1 MLRLLWNRMS
11 KEEKGFTLV
20 ELLVVIVILG
30 VLAGIGVPTYRGFIH
45 RSYEAAT
52 LAELQAVS
60 MAIKYYF
67 IEHGEES
74 FDEEP
79 FDEESFLSKLGKYLG
94 DEDFNFNADESKGEY
109 LDYSLTVESG
119 QEYIIAETDAPK
131 RSKEAWIYIKDK
143 DTDTGR
149 IRRGDIEIVDSS
161 E

>member
-30 VLAGIGVPTYRGFIH
+30 VLAGIGIPTYRGFID

-67 IEHGEES
+67 MEHGEGS
-74 FDEEP
+74 FK
-79 FDEESFLSKLGKYLG
+79 LSELGRYLGEDFTVDGSEVKYLV
-94 DEDFNFNADESKGEY
+94 
-109 LDYSLTVESG
+109 YSLTLESG
-119 QEYIIAETDAPK
+119 KDYISAKPSSNSK
-131 RSKEAWIYIKDK
+131 RKDAWIYIKDIGN
-143 DTDTGR
+143 D

>member
-20 ELLVVIVILG
+20 ELLVVIVIIG
-30 VLAGIGVPTYRGFIH
+30 VLAGIGVPTYRGFIE

-67 IEHGEES
+67 IEHDEGS
-74 FDEEP
+74 FK
-79 FDEESFLSKLGKYLG
+79 LSELERYLG
-94 DEDFNFNADESKGEY
+94 EDFAVNKADESNGEY
-109 LDYSLTVESG
+109 LDYSLTVGSG

-131 RSKEAWIYIKDK
+131 RSKKAWIYIKDIG
-143 DTDTGR
+143 DN
-149 IRRGDIEIVDSS
+149 RRGDIVFDEPSPTPDPSS
-161 E
+161 T